1 MSYPYIGASSEF
13 AALCQSQMRLLSQ
26 GFGCVWSAVYLT
38 EEFVEGQQGQ
48 LTPFAIYPPSKEA
61 WQENFPPLSL
71 PEVWQKL
78 NYQSRLLATSSLPGT
93 AEAKTT
99 NTTEWEK
106 SYQER
111 QQLIMPLI
119 YEDVVM
125 GLLIMARKKRDWDEK
140 ELRQIEEIADT
151 IALGRFLD
159 RRQKWYQTQLATQTN
174 LRQVEQDR
182 LAILL
187 HQLRNPLTALRTF
200 SKLLLKRLLPE
211 DRNHSVAQ
219 NILRESNHLEEL
231 LKQFETNI
239 NIDNQQQENTA
250 LALGAA
256 STNLSSVDF
265 SRQSNFLLPS
275 NSSKSQLVDIKEIL
289 VPLLMIAEAIAT
301 ERKIKLSADLPDTLP
316 TVVANDKALREIFNN
331 LLDNALKYTPA
342 GGRLEVGIKTSP
354 QENRLGI
361 AIRDTGYGIPKEE
374 QERIF
379 ERHYRGIQESG
390 DLPGSGL
397 GLAIAKEL
405 LAQMKAEIELISPN
419 GLGSDPRFPGTTFI
433 VWLPLSNEA

>member
-1 MSYPYIGASSEF
+1 
-13 AALCQSQMRLLSQ
+13 
-26 GFGCVWSAVYLT
+26 
-38 EEFVEGQQGQ
+38 VEGQQGQ